1 MKTIQHG
8 DLKEWKVWVQN
19 LLSLG
24 DLGLLL
30 VGDIWPKSWVIQR
43 KQPCEIPGEGTPTA
57 QILWELREEE
67 MRPEYQLSSQL
78 QLVETNV
85 KLKEKRNLLKNTWQL
100 TESLGLPDW
109 LSKINSP
116 KFYHRTGLVG
126 MRPLWLLVLDQ
137 QWVHGPRRPYGV
149 LHQWQYFYFWLWNFN
164 VPATIPPHP
173 AAVFICNTSF

>member
-30 VGDIWPKSWVIQR
+30 VGDIWHKFWVIQR
-43 KQPCEIPGEGTPTA
+43 KQPCEIPGEGTPTP
-57 QILWELREEE
+57 QILRELREEE

-85 KLKEKRNLLKNTWQL
+85 IVKGEKEFTEKYLVAHRIFRITRLTQQDKLPQILPQNWSSGDATAVTAGYGPAVSIWTTKTIWCLAPMTIFLLLALKFQCTCYH
-100 TESLGLPDW
+100 
-109 LSKINSP
+109 SP
-116 KFYHRTGLVG
+116 
-126 MRPLWLLVLDQ
+126 P
-137 QWVHGPRRPYGV
+137 PRCCLY
-149 LHQWQYFYFWLWNFN
+149 LQY
-164 VPATIPPHP
+164 
-173 AAVFICNTSF
+173 